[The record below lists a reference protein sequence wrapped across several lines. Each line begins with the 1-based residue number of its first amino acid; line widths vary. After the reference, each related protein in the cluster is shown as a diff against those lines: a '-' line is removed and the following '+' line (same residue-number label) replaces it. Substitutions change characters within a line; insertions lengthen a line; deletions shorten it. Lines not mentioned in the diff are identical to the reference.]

1 MASLMEDL
9 INVLNQEEEQYQGL
23 IELGKKKREV
33 VIRADIKTLDEITA
47 TEQEAASNLQNLA
60 KKRARVLNDMATV
73 LGRNPGEVT
82 ITKMISYLEE
92 QPVEQKQLM
101 EVKERLRPCWL
112 IFTHGG
118 PRSRNNRNIWL
129 KPKDTAR

>member
-101 EVKERLRPCWL
+101 EVKEAVTDRKRDGS
-112 IFTHGG
+112 H
-118 PRSRNNRNIWL
+118 
-129 KPKDTAR
+129 

>member
-47 TEQEAASNLQNLA
+47 TEQEVASNLQNLA

-73 LGRNPGEVT
+73 LAGIRGGYDHKDDFLSGGTAGRAETAHGSKGAAVT
-82 ITKMISYLEE
+82 DRKRDGS
-92 QPVEQKQLM
+92 
-101 EVKERLRPCWL
+101 
-112 IFTHGG
+112 H
-118 PRSRNNRNIWL
+118 
-129 KPKDTAR
+129 